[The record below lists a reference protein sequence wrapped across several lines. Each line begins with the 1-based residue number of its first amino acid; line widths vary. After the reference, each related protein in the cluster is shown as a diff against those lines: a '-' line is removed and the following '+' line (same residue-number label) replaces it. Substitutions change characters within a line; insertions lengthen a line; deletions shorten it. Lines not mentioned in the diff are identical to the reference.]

1 MSRKVK
7 YIAIFLDKI
16 QSTYRIIKK
25 KRFNAS
31 DTKINYKDNT
41 YQIDKSITGYSKKNN
56 KIYFF
61 FDIIT
66 GQLSFYEVKGINPK
80 LANLVLSSGIIEN
93 ITSGLTKKS
102 SFDYNMIIY
111 MVIGGIIGFLIGFI
125 F

>member
-1 MSRKVK
+1 MVKKVK

-25 KRFNAS
+25 KRFKVS
-31 DTKINYKDNT
+31 DTKITYKNLT
-41 YQIDKSITGYSKKNN
+41 YLVDKTITGYSKKNN

-66 GQLSFYEVKGINPK
+66 GQLSFHKVKGINPI
-80 LANLVLSSGIIEN
+80 LANLVLTSGIIGN

-102 SFDYNMIIY
+102 TFDFTNLIPFI
-111 MVIGGIIGFLIGFI
+111 IGGIIGFLIGFI